1 MLHGSASVVVLWR
14 ALTETGGASAC
25 RSSSDSDGS
34 GRMARTWPLMLQKG
48 APVVVV
54 VVWSVVVWYAGLV
67 CHEAERSASLV
78 VVVWS
83 AGQRSRTC
91 LLMRDKR
98 ASVVLVCL
106 VSVGSARHMVV
117 MKSAGL
123 VGSAS
128 DVVLWRALAGL
139 W

>member
-1 MLHGSASVVVLWR
+1 
-14 ALTETGGASAC
+14 
-25 RSSSDSDGS
+25 
-34 GRMARTWPLMLQKG
+34 MLQKG

-54 VVWSVVVWYAGLV
+54 VVWSVVVWSAGLV